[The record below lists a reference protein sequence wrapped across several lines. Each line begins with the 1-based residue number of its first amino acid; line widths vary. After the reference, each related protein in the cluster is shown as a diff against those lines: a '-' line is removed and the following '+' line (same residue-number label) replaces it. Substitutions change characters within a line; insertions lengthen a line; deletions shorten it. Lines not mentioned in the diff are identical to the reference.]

1 MTHEALPCAARHDP
15 RLGAGQTCPRQRR
28 PRPPPPD
35 RPRPGGGGE
44 GAGGVR
50 GAVKPVIETAKAAEL
65 LLLAALARLDSF
77 PPCEAPSRGLFP
89 VQVKHMVG
97 AILAGFRDL

>member
-1 MTHEALPCAARHDP
+1 M
-15 RLGAGQTCPRQRR
+15 
-28 PRPPPPD
+28 
-35 RPRPGGGGE
+35 
-44 GAGGVR
+44 R

-89 VQVKHMVG
+89 VQMKCLLG
-97 AILAGFRDL
+97 AILAGFRDLLRSYSSRVEFEIILGCSFRFSARLTQCSGPQSLVKD